1 MDFILFF
8 FMGVG
13 FLVSS
18 MNFYISFLTRKKM
31 GSGIPMLGSLFL
43 FIGLFFIDNSILF
56 ELAVVFIVLD
66 TGGIHWAVATVLYYE
81 TIGKL
86 TLLRNQ
92 AKVLSKQTEKALE
105 KNRNNIDDT
114 EKATIESAL
123 NELKAVV
130 ENTDATKEELEV
142 TTKKLADVSHK
153 MVDQMY
159 RDKGVIRLA

>member
-1 MDFILFF
+1 MDFVVFF

-13 FLVSS
+13 FLVSG
-18 MNFYISFLTRKKM
+18 MNFYISFLAHYFEKGRI
-31 GSGIPMLGSLFL
+31 GSGIPMVGSLFL

-86 TLLRNQ
+86 TVLRNQ
-92 AKVLSKQTEKALE
+92 AEVLSKQTEKALE

-114 EKATIESAL
+114 EKATI
-123 NELKAVV
+123 
-130 ENTDATKEELEV
+130 D
-142 TTKKLADVSHK
+142 KKGD
-153 MVDQMY
+153 
-159 RDKGVIRLA
+159 RLLFIV

>member
-1 MDFILFF
+1 MDFVVFF

-13 FLVSS
+13 FLVSG
-18 MNFYISFLTRKKM
+18 MNFYISFLAHYFEKGRI
-31 GSGIPMLGSLFL
+31 GSGIPMVGSLFL

-86 TLLRNQ
+86 TVLRNQ
-92 AKVLSKQTEKALE
+92 AEVLSKQTEKALE

-114 EKATIESAL
+114 EKATIEWL
-123 NELKAVV
+123 G
-130 ENTDATKEELEV
+130 
-142 TTKKLADVSHK
+142 KKGE
-153 MVDQMY
+153 
-159 RDKGVIRLA
+159 KGERLLFIV